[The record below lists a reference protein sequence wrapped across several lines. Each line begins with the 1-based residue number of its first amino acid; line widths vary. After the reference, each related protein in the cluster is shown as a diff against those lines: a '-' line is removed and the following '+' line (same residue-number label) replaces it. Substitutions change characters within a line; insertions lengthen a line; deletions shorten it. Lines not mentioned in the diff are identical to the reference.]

1 MTSTQANQKEMSFHC
16 SEESSSATPAG
27 CSPNCSLR
35 PRQQLSSI
43 SLSQQPPGLGGLAG
57 AALGA
62 ARSETLWSWFGRLR
76 GNGRRAVTRP
86 GWLLDLPNRGAL
98 FRTRAAASPL
108 SAGFRPR
115 ESRP

>member
-1 MTSTQANQKEMSFHC
+1 MTSTQANQKEMNFHC

-43 SLSQQPPGLGGLAG
+43 SLSQQPPGLGGLGRSRSRRRPQRDSVVVVWVSAREWAAG
-57 AALGA
+57 GDA
-62 ARSETLWSWFGRLR
+62 
-76 GNGRRAVTRP
+76 P